1 MLKLGSLRHPR
12 GMRMPKFTTCREFLE
27 RKQKQKKYQN
37 CLVRMLDRDDYEH
50 MTFRLRENTDFDN
63 FNNVFDQELLDSG
76 VSEYFIFT
84 DENGITICL
93 NSDIEL

>member
-1 MLKLGSLRHPR
+1 
-12 GMRMPKFTTCREFLE
+12 MPKFISCREFLE
-27 RKQKQKKYQN
+27 KKQKQKRYQN
-37 CLVRMLDRDDYEH
+37 CLVRIFDRDDYEH
-50 MTFRLRENTDFDN
+50 LSFRLRETTNFDN

-93 NSDIEL
+93 NGDIEL

>member
-1 MLKLGSLRHPR
+1 
-12 GMRMPKFTTCREFLE
+12 MRITCREFLE
-27 RKQKQKKYQN
+27 KKQKQKKYQN

-50 MTFRLRENTDFDN
+50 MTFRLRENTDLDN

-93 NSDIEL
+93 NGDIEL

>member
-1 MLKLGSLRHPR
+1 
-12 GMRMPKFTTCREFLE
+12 MPKFISCREFLE
-27 RKQKQKKYQN
+27 KKQKQKRYQN
-37 CLVRMLDRDDYEH
+37 CLVRISDRDDYEH
-50 MTFRLRENTDFDN
+50 MTFKLRGNTDFDK

-93 NSDIEL
+93 NGDIEL